1 MPAHCITYCGGQND
15 AHRERAA
22 ELHPKPPDIPSNQSI
37 VISRVTV
44 P

>member
-1 MPAHCITYCGGQND
+1 MPAHFLTYCGGHNY
-15 AHRERAA
+15 AHRERAE
-22 ELHPKPPDIPSNQSI
+22 ELHPKPPDIPPDQSI

>member
-1 MPAHCITYCGGQND
+1 MPAHCITYCGGQNC
-15 AHRERAA
+15 AHRERAG
-22 ELHPKPPDIPSNQSI
+22 ELHPKPPHITPYQSI